1 MLCVFVPYMLA
12 LKKQHQQPKKKKLQ
26 YHTGCCMLTPE
37 LLTAGGAIGRL
48 MVNYDSVAGLR
59 SLTV

>member
-1 MLCVFVPYMLA
+1 MLA
-12 LKKQHQQPKKKKLQ
+12 LKNNNTKLQ

>member
-1 MLCVFVPYMLA
+1 MLA
-12 LKKQHQQPKKKKLQ
+12 LKKTTPTTKKKKLQ